1 MIINVHAGHN
11 PDGKTACGA
20 VGLIKEST
28 EARAVKDALI
38 SLLKGQGHM
47 VYDCTVSDGIS
58 QGDVLSKIVKKCN
71 AHKADLDLSIH
82 FNSGRS
88 DYAGDG
94 SVGGTEVWIY
104 NSGSKAKEFAERIC
118 KNIAALGLR
127 NRGVKT
133 STNLYVLR
141 KTMAPALLVECCF
154 VDDADDVRLYHA
166 DTMAAAIANAVTGS
180 RAESPLPSAN
190 GLPVA
195 SAKPSSTKNTFRVKV
210 TDDALNIRSGP
221 GMQHKI
227 TGCITDHGVY
237 TITETS
243 GNWGKLKSGA
253 GWISIS
259 AKYVKYL

>member
-1 MIINVHAGHN
+1 MVINVHAGHN

-28 EARAVKDALI
+28 EARAVKDRVV
-38 SLLKGQGHM
+38 SLLKKQGHT

-82 FNSGRS
+82 FNAGRN

-104 NSGSKAKEFAERIC
+104 NSASKAKETAERVC
-118 KNIAALGLR
+118 NQIAALGFR

-133 STNLYVLR
+133 SSDLYVLR
-141 KTMAPALLVECCF
+141 KTVAPALLVECCF
-154 VDDADDVRLYHA
+154 VDDADDVKLYYA
-166 DTMAAAIANAVTGS
+166 DTMAAAIAEAVIPY
-180 RAESPLPSAN
+180 RAESSVPSASGVSEPFFLEN
-190 GLPVA
+190 V
-195 SAKPSSTKNTFRVKV
+195 FRVKV
-210 TDDALNIRSGP
+210 TDEALNIRSGP
-221 GMQHKI
+221 GMQYKI
-227 TGCITDHGVY
+227 TGCIKDHGIY
-237 TITETS
+237 TITETF

-259 AKYVKYL
+259 TKYVKYL

>member
-20 VGLIKEST
+20 IGLIGEST
-28 EARAVKDALI
+28 EARKVKDNVI
-38 SLLKGQGHM
+38 SLLKKQGHT

-88 DYAGDG
+88 DYTGDG

-104 NSGSKAKEFAERIC
+104 NSASKAKEVAERIC
-118 KNIAALGLR
+118 TNIAALGFR

-133 STNLYVLR
+133 NSNLYVLR
-141 KTMAPALLVECCF
+141 KTTAPALLVECCF
-154 VDDADDVRLYHA
+154 VDDADDIRLYHA
-166 DTMAAAIANAVTGS
+166 DTMSAAIANAITDTVSNNT
-180 RAESPLPSAN
+180 PST
-190 GLPVA
+190 P
-195 SAKPSSTKNTFRVKV
+195 KIFRVKV
-210 TDDALNIRSGP
+210 TDGALNIRSGAGIQYP
-221 GMQHKI
+221 V
-227 TGCITDHGVY
+227 TGCITDHGIY
-237 TITETS
+237 TITETIGS
-243 GNWGKLKSGA
+243 FGKLKSGA

-259 AKYVKYL
+259 TKYVKYL

>member
-38 SLLKGQGHM
+38 PLLKGQGHT

-82 FNSGRS
+82 FNSGRN

-104 NSGSKAKEFAERIC
+104 NSGSKARETAERVC
-118 KNIAALGLR
+118 KTIAALGFR

-133 STNLYVLR
+133 SSNLYVLR
-141 KTMAPALLVECCF
+141 KTIAPALLVECCF
-154 VDDADDVRLYHA
+154 VDDADDIRLYHA
-166 DTMAAAIANAVTGS
+166 DTMAAAIANAIAGS
-180 RAESPLPSAN
+180 NAENSAS
-190 GLPVA
+190 
-195 SAKPSSTKNTFRVKV
+195 SAAVSSSVSTNSSTGNSFRVKIL
-210 TDDALNIRSGP
+210 DDSLNIRSGP
-221 GMQHKI
+221 GMQYKI